1 MQRIGL
7 KREKLVKNVKLFVE
21 SQDVCKLDIYAHL
34 KCNEDEVKV
43 LQYLT
48 RQYIIGNDNILVV
61 DILGEFYD
69 IKKLEH
75 IEYVYLIKN
84 LLELGWITQSNFI
97 TTKISELS
105 QLELINTAVSLSSSF
120 LKLLEVGSLELTL
133 PDIKEYSDHLEYLQ
147 DQFFKIDL
155 AQKLNIVKH
164 NFDENS
170 PNANRLRSKLSLLEN
185 RIKERVETTSNT
197 IMLED
202 FFKQHNLEEKEQ
214 MIFLALLK
222 EEYGGSDESIRD
234 MNSLI
239 ALVSDDD
246 YEKIKHRS
254 LLEESGNL
262 ISNGLIDYDEMLTPF
277 GGINR
282 NFYIPESI
290 LYKISH
296 PVKKEKRQQ
305 KIKLDMLI
313 TEQEMFE
320 LIEPKKSLEDVV
332 LNDKTKKTLD
342 LLLKQVDKSVIER
355 LKKWGIKDKK
365 KGIDAR
371 IIFYGAAGT
380 GKTITALAL
389 AKSLKKQVL
398 SFDCSKILSMYVGE
412 SEKNV
417 RKIFDEYKEL
427 CTKTKTEP
435 VLLLNEADQFLSNRV
450 SGQISGSDKMHNQ
463 MQNIFLEQIERFE
476 GILIATTNLLDS
488 IDKAFSRRF
497 NYKIEFLK
505 PNLEQRTLLWKK
517 LLPSE
522 LPLEE
527 NFDVKKLAKSSLTGG
542 QIELVIKNTA
552 YKLAI
557 DEQAV
562 FTVEAFLEEIQK
574 EEKGQFDK
582 DKTVGFMS

>member
-1 MQRIGL
+1 M
-7 KREKLVKNVKLFVE
+7 KNVIQFIE
-21 SQDVCKLDIYAHL
+21 SKDIEKLDIYTHL
-34 KCNEDEVKV
+34 KCNVEEVKI

-48 RQYIIGNDNILVV
+48 KQYILAIDNLLVIDV
-61 DILGEFYD
+61 LSEFYD
-69 IKKLEH
+69 LKIYEH
-75 IEYVYLIKN
+75 LTKIHVLKN
-84 LLELGWITQSNFI
+84 LLELGWIIQSNFSP
-97 TTKISELS
+97 TKISELS
-105 QLELINTAVSLSSSF
+105 QLELINAPIKLSSSF
-120 LKLLEVGSLELTL
+120 LKLLEVGSLDLIL
-133 PDIKEYSDHLEYLQ
+133 PEIKEYSDHLEYLQ

-155 AQKLNIVKH
+155 AQQLNIIKH

-170 PNANRLRSKLSLLEN
+170 PNANRLRSKLLLLEN
-185 RIKERVETTSNT
+185 RIKERVETTTTT

-202 FFKQHNLEEKEQ
+202 FFKENELNEQEQ

-239 ALVSDDD
+239 ALVSSDD
-246 YEKIKHRS
+246 YEKIKYRS
-254 LLEESGNL
+254 LLEESANL
-262 ISNGLIDYDEMLTPF
+262 ISNNLIDYDEMLTPF

-282 NFYIPESI
+282 NFYIPEQI

-296 PVKKEKRQQ
+296 PIKKQTRQR

-313 TEQEMFE
+313 SEQEMFE
-320 LIEPKKSLEDVV
+320 LIEPKKSMEDVV
-332 LNDKTKKTLD
+332 LNEKTKKTLD
-342 LLLKQVDKSVIER
+342 SLLLQVDKKVVDR

-389 AKSLKKQVL
+389 AKSLKRQVL

-417 RKIFDEYKEL
+417 RKIFDDYKDL
-427 CTKTKTEP
+427 CTKTKSQP
-435 VLLLNEADQFLSNRV
+435 ILLLNEADQFLSNRV

-463 MQNIFLEQIERFE
+463 MQNIFLEQIENFD

-505 PNLEQRTLLWKK
+505 PDENQRKLLWEK
-517 LLPSE
+517 LLPE
-522 LPLEE
+522 TLPFDD
-527 NFDVKKLAKSSLTGG
+527 NFNIDKLTIAKLTGG

-557 DEQAV
+557 EDKPLFKTED
-562 FTVEAFLEEIQK
+562 FIEEIDK
-574 EEKGQFDK
+574 EEKSMFDK
-582 DKTVGFMS
+582 DKKMGFFS

>member
-1 MQRIGL
+1 
-7 KREKLVKNVKLFVE
+7 VKNVKQFVE
-21 SQDVCKLDIYAHL
+21 SDDVSKLEIYAHL
-34 KCNEDEVKV
+34 KCNTAEVKL
-43 LQYLT
+43 LQHLT
-48 RQYIIGNDNILVV
+48 RQYIVGNDNILVV
-61 DILGEFYD
+61 DILSEFYD
-69 IKKLEH
+69 LKSLEH
-75 IEYVYLIKN
+75 IEHIYLIKN
-84 LLELGWITQSNFI
+84 LLELGWIVQSNF
-97 TTKISELS
+97 TATKISDLS
-105 QLELINTAVSLSSSF
+105 QLELINTSISLSSSF
-120 LKLLEVGSLELTL
+120 LKLLEVGSLEMTL
-133 PDIKEYSDHLEYLQ
+133 PEVKEYSDHLEYLQ

-185 RIKERVETTSNT
+185 RIKERVETTQSS

-202 FFKQHNLEEKEQ
+202 FFKDNSLNEQEQ

-239 ALVSDDD
+239 ALVSTDD

-254 LLEESGNL
+254 LLEESGSL

-282 NFYIPESI
+282 NFFIPESV

-313 TEQEMFE
+313 AEQDMFE
-320 LIEPKKSLEDVV
+320 LIEPKKSLDDVV

-342 LLLKQVDKSVIER
+342 LLLRQVDKKVVDK
-355 LKKWGIKDKK
+355 LKKWGIKEKK

-427 CTKTKTEP
+427 SIKTKTEP

-463 MQNIFLEQIERFE
+463 MQNIFLEQIERFD
-476 GILIATTNLLDS
+476 GILVATTNLLDS

-505 PNLEQRTLLWKK
+505 PEKNQRKTLWEK
-517 LLPSE
+517 LLPKN
-522 LPLEE
+522 LPLEDS
-527 NFDVKKLAKSSLTGG
+527 FDIDKLAKSKLTGG
-542 QIELVIKNTA
+542 QIEMIVKNTA

-557 DEQAV
+557 EDEPV
-562 FTVEAFLEEIQK
+562 FKTNDFLEEIAK
-574 EEKGQFDK
+574 EEKSQFDK

>member
-1 MQRIGL
+1 LVYKERN
-7 KREKLVKNVKLFVE
+7 KLKNVKLFVE
-21 SQDVCKLDIYAHL
+21 SQEVQELDIYPHL
-34 KCNEDEVKV
+34 KCNEEELKI

-48 RQYIIGNDNILVV
+48 KQYIIGNDNILVV
-61 DILGEFYD
+61 DILAEFYD

-75 IEYVYLIKN
+75 IEHIYLVKN
-84 LLELGWITQSNFI
+84 LLELGWIVQSNFI

-133 PDIKEYSDHLEYLQ
+133 PEIKEYGDHLEYLQ

-170 PNANRLRSKLSLLEN
+170 PNAHRLRSKLSLLEN
-185 RIKERVETTSNT
+185 RIKERVKTTKNS

-202 FFKQHNLEEKEQ
+202 FFKLHNLVEKEQ

-239 ALVSDDD
+239 ALVSSDD
-246 YEKIKHRS
+246 YEKIKYRS

-313 TEQEMFE
+313 QEQEMFE

-332 LNDKTKKTLD
+332 LNEKTKKTLD
-342 LLLKQVDKSVIER
+342 LLLRQVDKSVIDR

-398 SFDCSKILSMYVGE
+398 NFDCSKILSMYVGE

-417 RKIFDEYKEL
+417 RKIFDDYKEL
-427 CTKTKTEP
+427 STKTKTEP

-505 PNLEQRTLLWKK
+505 PKLEQRITLWEK

-522 LPLEE
+522 LPLDK
-527 NFDVKKLAKSSLTGG
+527 NFNIEKLAKSSLTGG

-557 DEQAV
+557 EEKAI
-562 FTVEAFLEEIQK
+562 FKVEDFLEEIQK
-574 EEKGQFDK
+574 EEKSQFDK